1 MRDSQCLCLCGVKL
15 AKLIQKLVQSLSPW
29 SGQQWIF
36 ARNSQSPIPE
46 LSERVWELVWCQKLN
61 YSPWII
67 QCAVRGKAFVS
78 NQIWSASVWFLFSHM
93 DMESITCYYIVSDTF
108 IDNNC
113 PKYVTM
119 MRSFEIFDRHP
130 FHFSLN
136 CQYLFDIH

>member
-1 MRDSQCLCLCGVKL
+1 MRQSVSLFVSGNLQSSFK
-15 AKLIQKLVQSLSPW
+15 KLVQSLSPW
-29 SGQQWIF
+29 SGQRIF
-36 ARNSQSPIPE
+36 ARNSQSSISE
-46 LSERVWELVWCQKLN
+46 LSERVWELMWCQKLN

-113 PKYVTM
+113 PKDVTM
-119 MRSFEIFDRHP
+119 MRSFEIFDRYP
-130 FHFSLN
+130 FHFSLI
-136 CQYLFDIH
+136 CQYLFDIQ